1 MKSRK
6 SKTQEIYEFLKTEI
20 AAGTYK
26 DGELLPTDLQISEKF
41 KASRPTVAKAVQKLV
56 DENILGRKAGYGT
69 FVRKKVSIGKESEHL
84 TLGLLI
90 PALGETEIFE
100 PICGQIANLADQ
112 FNFSLVWGG
121 GGNILD
127 RSATSFIQQA
137 EKFINQKVDGVFFTP
152 LELTEES
159 NELNQKIIKMFKA
172 ASIPVVLLDNDIS
185 EPPRKSEFDLIGIN
199 NVEAGFTIGL
209 HLIDKQC
216 KKLGFITRPNIAG
229 TIQMRLMGLREAYLQ
244 SGLNIEN
251 IEVFTINES
260 IEDFAKIIAT
270 HKGLDGLAVCNDAT
284 AAELIVSLDDLGIEV
299 PSQLKVCAFDDVK
312 YAKLLKTPLSTY
324 KQPCRDIGT
333 TAVDIMISR
342 IKNPDITAR
351 KVLLHGELIIRDSTK

>member
-1 MKSRK
+1 
-6 SKTQEIYEFLKTEI
+6 
-20 AAGTYK
+20 
-26 DGELLPTDLQISEKF
+26 
-41 KASRPTVAKAVQKLV
+41 
-56 DENILGRKAGYGT
+56 
-69 FVRKKVSIGKESEHL
+69 
-84 TLGLLI
+84 
-90 PALGETEIFE
+90 
-100 PICGQIANLADQ
+100 
-112 FNFSLVWGG
+112 
-121 GGNILD
+121 
-127 RSATSFIQQA
+127 
-137 EKFINQKVDGVFFTP
+137 
-152 LELTEES
+152 
-159 NELNQKIIKMFKA
+159 MFKA